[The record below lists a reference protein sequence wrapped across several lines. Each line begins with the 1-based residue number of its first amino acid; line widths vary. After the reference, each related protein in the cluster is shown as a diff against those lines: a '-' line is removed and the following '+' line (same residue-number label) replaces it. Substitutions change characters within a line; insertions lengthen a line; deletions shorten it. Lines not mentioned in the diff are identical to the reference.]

1 MIERRLE
8 ATGLETVSVGS
19 GIDILGD
26 PVLVTTLSFLA
37 MTPFLRNWLLS
48 RSLEPARHFVYFS

>member
-8 ATGLETVSVGS
+8 A
-19 GIDILGD
+19 IDILGA
-26 PVLVTTLSFLA
+26 PVFVATLSFLA

-48 RSLEPARHFVYFS
+48 RSLELARHFVYFS